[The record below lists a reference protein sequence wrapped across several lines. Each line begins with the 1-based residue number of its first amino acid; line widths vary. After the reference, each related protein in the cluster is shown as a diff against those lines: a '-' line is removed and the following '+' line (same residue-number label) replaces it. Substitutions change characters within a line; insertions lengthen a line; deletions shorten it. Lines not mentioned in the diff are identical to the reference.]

1 MTCILVWQKLV
12 TVTKMADEL
21 YSKLV
26 HKIVQGQV
34 ALYVS
39 SAKVRELRREE
50 QESAVQITLGAW
62 LQASEQV

>member
-1 MTCILVWQKLV
+1 
-12 TVTKMADEL
+12 MADEL